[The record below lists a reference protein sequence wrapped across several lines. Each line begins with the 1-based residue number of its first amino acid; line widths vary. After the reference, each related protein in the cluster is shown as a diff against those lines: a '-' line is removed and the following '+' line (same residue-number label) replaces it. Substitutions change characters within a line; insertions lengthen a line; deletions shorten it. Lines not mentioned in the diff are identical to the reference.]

1 MRWLDMSK
9 KFNMMDLLNNESKE
23 ITELNTSDYK
33 SIRLNPYEAIPSQ
46 SNFYSQD
53 NIEELADTFLLVGQQ
68 QPTVLGRVNGEF
80 RILSGHRRN
89 LANILNIKRGYEK
102 YKEVEYLYKDMSE
115 AVFELSLLI
124 GNAFSRKLT
133 PYEEAEQAL
142 RLKEALIRA
151 RDEDGVEIT
160 GKLRDIIA
168 ELMNTSS
175 TQIARIESINNNL
188 TEEAKEQ
195 FKEGNLG
202 MTAAYEVSRLEEEKQ
217 KEIAALA
224 SKGVEVKPK
233 DINTIVRETIKETV
247 SVSDTETEEVTT
259 TNLAI
264 IENEIVDLGT
274 GQIIE
279 QRVPGY
285 MVKKVF
291 DRIKDMNIDEMA
303 DFICSK
309 CNGGSGCAGICD
321 LAITCTNENKHETCV
336 KWLNTQT

>member
-1 MRWLDMSK
+1 MRK
-9 KFNMMDLLNNESKE
+9 KFNMMDLLNDRSKE
-23 ITELNTSDYK
+23 TTELNTSDYK
-33 SIRLNPYEAIPSQ
+33 SIKLNPYDVIPSQ

-80 RILSGHRRN
+80 KILSGHRRN
-89 LANILNIKRGYEK
+89 LANILNVERGYKK
-102 YKEVEYLYKDMSE
+102 YEEVEYLYKDMSE

-133 PYEEAEQAL
+133 PYEETEQAL

-151 RDEDGVEIT
+151 RDEEGIEIN

-188 TEEAKEQ
+188 IEEAKDQ

-202 MTAAYEVSRLEEEKQ
+202 MTAAYEVSRLSEEKQ
-217 KEIAALA
+217 KEIAAIA
-224 SKGVEVKPK
+224 SGGIEVKPK
-233 DINTIVRETIKETV
+233 DITTIVRETIKETV
-247 SVSDTETEEVTT
+247 SVSDTETKEDNNE
-259 TNLAI
+259 NLTI
-264 IENEIVDLGT
+264 IDNNIVNIET

-285 MVKKVF
+285 MAKKVF

-303 DFICSK
+303 DFICDK

-321 LAITCTNENKHETCV
+321 LAITCTNNNKHETCV

>member
-1 MRWLDMSK
+1 MSK
-9 KFNMMDLLNNESKE
+9 KFNMMDLLNNKSKE
-23 ITELNTSDYK
+23 TTELNISDYK
-33 SIRLNPYEAIPSQ
+33 SIRLNPYEVIPSQ

-68 QPTVLGRVNGEF
+68 QQTVLGRVNGEF

-89 LANILNIKRGYEK
+89 LANILNIQRGYKQYE
-102 YKEVEYLYKDMSE
+102 EVDYLYKDMSE

-133 PYEEAEQAL
+133 AYEETEQAL

-151 RDEDGVEIT
+151 RDEDGIEIN

-175 TQIARIESINNNL
+175 TQIARFESINNNL
-188 TEEAKEQ
+188 IGEAKEQ

-321 LAITCTNENKHETCV
+321 LAITCIGTNKHETCV

>member
-1 MRWLDMSK
+1 MSK
-9 KFNMMDLLNNESKE
+9 KFNMMDLLNNTSDET
-23 ITELNTSDYK
+23 TELNTSDYK
-33 SIRLNPYEAIPSQ
+33 RIRLNPYEVIPSQ

-68 QPTVLGRVNGEF
+68 QPTVLGRVDGEF
-80 RILSGHRRN
+80 KILSGHRRN
-89 LANILNIKRGYEK
+89 LANILNIERGYK
-102 YKEVEYLYKDMSE
+102 QYQDVEYLYKDMSE

-151 RDEDGVEIT
+151 RDEDGVEIN

-175 TQIARIESINNNL
+175 TQIARMESINNNL

-217 KEIAALA
+217 KEIAAIA

-233 DINTIVRETIKETV
+233 DITTIVKETIKETV
-247 SVSDTETEEVTT
+247 SVSDTEIKEEDNENLIVVNTE
-259 TNLAI
+259 
-264 IENEIVDLGT
+264 T
-274 GQIIE
+274 GQIVE
-279 QRVPGY
+279 QKVPGY
-285 MVKKVF
+285 MVKKVI
-291 DRIKDMNIDEMA
+291 DRIKDMTTDEMA

-309 CNGGSGCAGICD
+309 CNGGNGCAGICD
-321 LAITCTNENKHETCV
+321 LAITCTGINKHETCV
-336 KWLNTQT
+336 KWLNSQT

>member
-1 MRWLDMSK
+1 MSK
-9 KFNMMDLLNNESKE
+9 KFNMMDLLNNRSKE
-23 ITELNTSDYK
+23 TTELNTSDYK
-33 SIRLNPYEAIPSQ
+33 SIRLNPYDVIPSQ

-80 RILSGHRRN
+80 KILSGHRRN
-89 LANILNIKRGYEK
+89 LANILNVERGYKK
-102 YKEVEYLYKDMSE
+102 YEEVEYLYKDMSE

-188 TEEAKEQ
+188 TKEAKEQ

-202 MTAAYEVSRLEEEKQ
+202 MTAAYEASRLSEEKQ
-217 KEIAALA
+217 KEIAAIA
-224 SKGVEVKPK
+224 SEGIEVKPK
-233 DINTIVRETIKETV
+233 DIIKIVKETIKETV
-247 SVSDTETEEVTT
+247 SVSDTQTKEENNE
-259 TNLAI
+259 NLVV
-264 IENEIVDLGT
+264 IENDIVDTET
-274 GQIIE
+274 GQIVEQKVPSYMSKKMIE
-279 QRVPGY
+279 
-285 MVKKVF
+285 VF
-291 DRIKDMNIDEMA
+291 KDMTIDEMA
-303 DFICSK
+303 DFICSR
-309 CNGGSGCAGICD
+309 CNGGDGCAGFCD
-321 LAITCTNENKHETCV
+321 LAIICTSTNKHETCV
-336 KWLNTQT
+336 KWLNTKT

>member
-1 MRWLDMSK
+1 MSK
-9 KFNMMDLLNNESKE
+9 KFNMMDLLNDKSKE
-23 ITELNTSDYK
+23 TTELNTSDYK
-33 SIRLNPYEAIPSQ
+33 SIKLNPYDVIPSQ

-68 QPTVLGRVNGEF
+68 QPTVLGRVDGEF

-89 LANILNIKRGYEK
+89 LANILNVERGYKK
-102 YKEVEYLYKDMSE
+102 YEEVDYLYKDMSG

-133 PYEEAEQAL
+133 PYEETEQAL

-151 RDEDGVEIT
+151 RDEDGIEIN
-160 GKLRDIIA
+160 GKLRNIIA

-175 TQIARIESINNNL
+175 TQIGRMESINNNL
-188 TEEAKEQ
+188 IEEAKEQ
-195 FKEGNLG
+195 FKEGNFG

-217 KEIAALA
+217 KEIAAIA
-224 SKGVEVKPK
+224 SGGIEVKPK
-233 DINTIVRETIKETV
+233 DIAKIVRETIKETV
-247 SVSDTETEEVTT
+247 SVSDTETKEEDNE
-259 TNLAI
+259 NLTI
-264 IENEIVDLGT
+264 IDNNIVNIET